1 MGGEAMGRRE
11 RKVQKESREGKE
23 KGKGRKNG
31 GSRKNGNEII
41 ENPVLVKCKP
51 GESWCLQVG
60 NDLGIELAI
69 EGIRK
74 AAKMVKANDYIFSPV
89 GMDDADGPKFVH
101 PDDRKKN
108 IKKDRNS
115 RQNDPCKCGRK
126 KGRRLSKCKENCDK
140 NETPKR
146 GSRSGGAPASG
157 KPGAGKDCSEK
168 CGQLK
173 GRVAKQACKRRKAS
187 SQCNKG
193 NGGKGRMGPGNRRPK
208 VPKNHLNKRG

>member
-51 GESWCLQVG
+51 GETWCLQVG

-74 AAKMVKANDYIFSPV
+74 AAKMVKESDYIFSPV

-101 PDDRKKN
+101 PDDRK
-108 IKKDRNS
+108 
-115 RQNDPCKCGRK
+115 NDPCKCGRK
-126 KGRRLSKCKENCDK
+126 KGRRLSKCKE
-140 NETPKR
+140 
-146 GSRSGGAPASG
+146 
-157 KPGAGKDCSEK
+157 K
-168 CGQLK
+168 CI
-173 GRVAKQACKRRKAS
+173 RRKHQREIQEVAA
-187 SQCNKG
+187 
-193 NGGKGRMGPGNRRPK
+193 
-208 VPKNHLNKRG
+208 HLQVESRQEEKA